1 MKTLTA
7 GVAAVSLLALAGCAG
22 SDGGSAPSTS
32 SDTVKIMVFGTFTQ
46 PPYPLIQIKQA
57 AEAAVES
64 VNADGGVNGTQIE
77 LIACDDQGSANGASA
92 CARQAVDE
100 KVSAVV
106 GAFTLFGDAIVSVLA
121 TENIPYILPTAIS
134 EQEVTSDVSF
144 PVFSSAG
151 PFSAA
156 IVQLGAQGCDTVV
169 QVVSQNAT
177 AQDSYDNYFNPTAKA
192 VGVNLVPIFFPPT
205 TTDFSGVASQIADAG
220 PCALYGTGP
229 QETVAILTALSQT
242 GANVK
247 NAIASTLDL
256 PESTLSQLGAL
267 GDGIQVVS
275 VFNFPSTD
283 TPAVT
288 AAVDVMTA
296 YDPSMVIDESA
307 LNAYASVLTFAEAA
321 ALVDGDITASAVTD
335 VLNSADTTID
345 TGIYAPTNFSK
356 DAGWFP
362 PAPRVADSVYQPYI
376 SKDGVYVP
384 NGEPIDLATTLQD
397 LG

>member
-1 MKTLTA
+1 MKTLTV
-7 GVAAVSLLALAGCAG
+7 GVTVASLFALGGCATSGTSG
-22 SDGGSAPSTS
+22 SSGSG
-32 SDTVKIMVFGTFTQ
+32 DTVKIMVFGSFTQ

-57 AEAAVES
+57 AEAAVQA
-64 VNADGGVNGTQIE
+64 VNEDGGVAGKQIE
-77 LIACDDQGSANGASA
+77 LIDCDDQGSANGASA
-92 CARQAVDE
+92 CGRKAVSE
-100 KVSAVV
+100 KVTAVV

-156 IVQLGAQGCDTVV
+156 IVQLGSQGCDTVV

-192 VGVNLVPIFFPPT
+192 IGVNLVPVFFPPT
-205 TTDFSGVASQIADAG
+205 TTDFSGVASQIAAAG
-220 PCALYGTGP
+220 SCALYGTGP
-229 QETVAILTALSQT
+229 QETVAILTALNQT
-242 GANVK
+242 GAKIK

-256 PESTLSQLGAL
+256 PESTLPQLGAL
-267 GDGIQVVS
+267 GDDVQVVS
-275 VFNFPSTD
+275 VFNFPSTQ

-288 AAVDVMTA
+288 EAVDAMTA
-296 YDPSMVIDESA
+296 YDSSMVIDESA
-307 LNAYASVLTFAEAA
+307 LNSYASVLTFARAA
-321 ALVDGDITASAVTD
+321 ELIDGDITGPALTE
-335 VLNSADTTID
+335 VLNSPDTTID
-345 TGIYAPTNFSK
+345 TGIFAPTNFSK

-376 SKDGVYVP
+376 SKDGQYVP
-384 NGEPIDLATTLQD
+384 NGDPIDLGDKLSS